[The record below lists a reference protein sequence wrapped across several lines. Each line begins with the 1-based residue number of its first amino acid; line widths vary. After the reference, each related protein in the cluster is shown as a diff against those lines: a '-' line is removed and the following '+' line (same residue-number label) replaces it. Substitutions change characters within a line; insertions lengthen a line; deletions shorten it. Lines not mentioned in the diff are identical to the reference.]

1 MIKSAINALNGK
13 RNLGDILAPIQ
24 LKVDEL
30 REFAEVQRVA
40 AIELRK
46 QAEELQAKAAQ
57 CTNDSA
63 YASEVADKLEG
74 LL

>member
-13 RNLGDILAPIQ
+13 RNLSDILAPIQ
-24 LKVDEL
+24 HKVDEL
-30 REFAEVQRVA
+30 RAFSNAQGIK

-63 YASEVADKLEG
+63 YASEVADKLED